1 MLEIL
6 GIIFTILVMILGLQ
20 FMHLGIKEK
29 KCYVFYEGLSI
40 IALAVL
46 GTAIYFVTKAFEP
59 KFFCVARAK
68 KRSLFFGS

>member
-1 MLEIL
+1 MLGIL

-40 IALAVL
+40 IVL
-46 GTAIYFVTKAFEP
+46 SILYIIFIFM
-59 KFFCVARAK
+59 
-68 KRSLFFGS
+68 

>member
-1 MLEIL
+1 MLGIL

-40 IALAVL
+40 IALSIL
-46 GTAIYFVTKAFEP
+46 YIIFIFM
-59 KFFCVARAK
+59 
-68 KRSLFFGS
+68 

>member
-20 FMHLGIKEK
+20 FIHLGIKEK

-40 IALAVL
+40 IALSIL
-46 GTAIYFVTKAFEP
+46 YIIFIFM
-59 KFFCVARAK
+59 
-68 KRSLFFGS
+68 

>member
-40 IALAVL
+40 IALVVL
-46 GTAIYFVTKAFEP
+46 YI
-59 KFFCVARAK
+59 
-68 KRSLFFGS
+68 LFIFM